1 MGQSLL
7 KKLPHK
13 KELQLFIQRQLLVQK
28 SPGKKE
34 KQRRYWRGVPSIVL
48 TISQAWEEPPQ
59 NVELSL
65 VQQLSA
71 SPSSCRP
78 AVLSSPFLPGA
89 PW

>member
-28 SPGKKE
+28 SPGKE
-34 KQRRYWRGVPSIVL
+34 RQRRYWRGVPSVVL

-59 NVELSL
+59 NVELSP
-65 VQQLSA
+65 VQQLK
-71 SPSSCRP
+71 R
-78 AVLSSPFLPGA
+78 LSFLL
-89 PW
+89 